1 MSSPFF
7 EEMLSSDDPV
17 KSKYTNETLR
27 LTPPDAYSV
36 YFFFI
41 SREGREGRLFE
52 TGRQAIVAKF

>member
-41 SREGREGRLFE
+41 SREGRLFE

>member
-27 LTPPDAYSV
+27 LTPPDVYSV

-41 SREGREGRLFE
+41 SREGRLFE